1 MIIFLGESKSAS
13 LADSNFGS
21 GFGLSSST
29 AQTSWSSPLAPSSLS
44 SLITS
49 QPLNPIFGPD
59 FNKNTFSTS
68 VPSSSGVSNAR
79 FHFEVGD
86 GLVTEP
92 SSTNLTF
99 GSFSN
104 RDTFT
109 SSSGS
114 SNSLMSSQGFA
125 DTSEMK
131 TTTTSLAFGVEGKTS
146 DSSAVAKPLFPTVS
160 SSSSTLNAA
169 KADKGKSGA
178 RLFVRSFAFAKEGL
192 QQNEYKEKSVVKTT
206 GLGSTANL
214 TSLVIKDIPEMY
226 NKNTWL
232 KKFYSRFGEVIKVVC
247 SAARQ
252 SATVTFKAH
261 VSTRKYFDIS
271 VTCMFPAVS
280 CYVSS
285 KYKCTWA
292 HTAAA
297 HIFFNWI
304 ILHLEIVFLWTG
316 VYILLQDIVCSMEM
330 YVELFSEHFYVNFYR
345 YMSTRRDES
354 SQN

>member
-226 NKNTWL
+226 NKNAWL

-285 KYKCTWA
+285 KYKCTWV

-330 YVELFSEHFYVNFYR
+330 YVELFSQHFYVNFYR